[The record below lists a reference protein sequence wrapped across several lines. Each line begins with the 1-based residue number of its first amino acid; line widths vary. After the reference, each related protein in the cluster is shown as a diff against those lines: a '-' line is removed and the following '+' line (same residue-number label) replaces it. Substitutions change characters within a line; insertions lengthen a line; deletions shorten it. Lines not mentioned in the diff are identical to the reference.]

1 MSGYILRR
9 LLLALLTILGIS
21 IVTFGILHLTG
32 DPARLILGELASD
45 QALEAFRRENGLK
58 DPLPVQYARFLG
70 RALRGDFGMSLRY
83 RAPVIN
89 LFLERVPATLELGSA
104 AFLIAL
110 AVGIPVGIFSALR
123 QNTRADY
130 LVRVLVLF
138 GQAVPGFYLGILLIM
153 VFAVQLRWFPTGGR
167 GGLQNLVLPAFALSL
182 GLMALLIRF
191 TRSAVLDVLRQDY
204 IRTARAKGQR
214 EYMVI
219 VGHALRNALI
229 PVTTILGLQ
238 VAVLLSGAVVTET
251 VFSWPGIGRFTV
263 QAITARDF
271 PIVQT
276 SVLILSTIIVL
287 ANLAVDILYAILDPR
302 IKVS

>member
-1 MSGYILRR
+1 MSAYILRR

-32 DPARLILGELASD
+32 DPARLILGELASE
-45 QALEAFRRENGLK
+45 QALAAFRRENGLN

-89 LFLERVPATLELGSA
+89 LFLERVPATLELGGA

-110 AVGIPVGIFSALR
+110 VVGIPVGIFSALR

-287 ANLAVDILYAILDPR
+287 ANLVVDLLYAVLDPR